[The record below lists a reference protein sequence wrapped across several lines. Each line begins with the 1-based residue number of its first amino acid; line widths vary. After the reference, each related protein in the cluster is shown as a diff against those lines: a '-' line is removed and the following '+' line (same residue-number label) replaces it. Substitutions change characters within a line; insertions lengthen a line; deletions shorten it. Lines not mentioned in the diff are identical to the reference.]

1 MVSLLV
7 ISSRTCPRSS
17 SGDQVATLPAGW
29 VRDVATTI
37 MGEDARS
44 DTFADELGGAMA
56 ESGEKTVLP
65 AIDQL
70 LSEFDLDLA
79 SYDELWKTS

>member
-1 MVSLLV
+1 
-7 ISSRTCPRSS
+7 
-17 SGDQVATLPAGW
+17 
-29 VRDVATTI
+29 

-79 SYDELWKTS
+79 SYDELLEDLVKVHDICLPTDARKTRYSIR